1 MARISVDTGKCIGSA
16 QCVLAAPDVFDQ
28 DDDGF
33 VMVLEENPDGEAAA
47 TARTARGICP
57 AQAISVHD

>member
-57 AQAISVHD
+57 AQAISVLD

>member
-33 VMVLEENPDGEAAA
+33 VTVLDDNPSGEAET

-57 AQAISVHD
+57 AQAITVHD

>member
-33 VMVLEENPDGEAAA
+33 VMVLEENPSGEAET
-47 TARTARGICP
+47 TARTAQGICP
-57 AQAISVHD
+57 AQAIAVHD

>member
-16 QCVLAAPDVFDQ
+16 QCVLAAPEVFDQ
-28 DDDGF
+28 GDDGF
-33 VMVLEENPDGEAAA
+33 VMVLEENPSGEAES

-57 AQAISVHD
+57 AQAIAVHD

>member
-33 VMVLEENPDGEAAA
+33 VMVLEENPDGEAAV

>member
-57 AQAISVHD
+57 AQAITVHD

>member
-33 VMVLEENPDGEAAA
+33 VTLLDDSPTGEAEA

-57 AQAISVHD
+57 AQAITVHD

>member
-1 MARISVDTGKCIGSA
+1 MAGISVDTGKCIGSA

-33 VMVLEENPDGEAAA
+33 VVVLDDSPSGAAEAA
-47 TARTARGICP
+47 ARTARGLCP

>member
-33 VMVLEENPDGEAAA
+33 VMLLEENPDGEAAA

-57 AQAISVHD
+57 AQAITVHD

>member
-1 MARISVDTGKCIGSA
+1 MARISVDTGKCNGSA

-33 VMVLEENPDGEAAA
+33 VTVLDSAPSGEAEA

-57 AQAISVHD
+57 AQAITVHD

>member
-16 QCVLAAPDVFDQ
+16 QCVLAAPEVFDQ

-33 VMVLEENPDGEAAA
+33 VMVLEENPSGEAES

>member
-57 AQAISVHD
+57 AQAITVQD